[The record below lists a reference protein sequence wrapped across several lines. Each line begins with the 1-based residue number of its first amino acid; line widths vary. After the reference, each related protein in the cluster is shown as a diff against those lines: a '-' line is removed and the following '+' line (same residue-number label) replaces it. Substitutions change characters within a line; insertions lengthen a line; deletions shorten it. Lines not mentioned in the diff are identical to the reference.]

1 MASEF
6 QILEEKFIYINHPC
20 PLLNSENFSSLVNSF
35 SSKWTQ
41 FYFMANPCQIGQQGA
56 ECLQL
61 DNIVL

>member
-1 MASEF
+1 MAFEF
-6 QILEEKFIYINHPC
+6 QNLEKKFICINHPC
-20 PLLNSENFSSLVNSF
+20 PLLNSENFFPLVNSF

-41 FYFMANPCQIGQQGA
+41 LFSMANPCQIGQQGA